1 MPKHYSESASP
12 SGWLLYKRLLA
23 YVKPHWTVF
32 LVAFF
37 GFILYA
43 VTQTGF
49 AKWLEYVVDTVG
61 KGEFEWRGVLALSV
75 IGLFAVRGLG
85 TFLASYA
92 LAYIARRVINQLRMD
107 LFDKLLNL
115 PRSFF
120 DQQSSG
126 QILSR
131 LTYNVEQVTGAATD
145 AVRVVL
151 REGLTIIGLLGYLI
165 FLNWKLTLIFL
176 AAVPLIALVVRFA
189 AKRLRRLSTEIQES
203 VGDVAHVASESIK
216 GIEVVR
222 IFGGKDREHSRFQE
236 ANERNRQQ
244 FMKLVVTQSIN
255 TPLVQLIVACA
266 LGLLMYTAMH
276 PDLMAEMSAGEFI
289 VFITAAGMIA
299 KPMRQVT
306 EVNSIIQRGIAAA
319 ESVFEFT
326 DSESEVDHGQQLLE
340 ATGEIELRNLSFTY
354 SGTSE
359 PVLHNLNLHIKPGES
374 IALVG
379 RSGSGKST
387 LVGLLPRFHDLSDGE
402 LLLDGVQVQDI
413 KLASLRSQIALV
425 NQQVVLF
432 EGSIADNIAYGAL
445 AGRSREQVEAAAQAA
460 HVLEFSDRMPD
471 GLDTLIGE
479 NGTMLSG
486 GQRQRIAIA
495 RALLKDAP
503 ILILDEATS
512 ALDTES
518 ERHIQAAME
527 NVMRGRTTLV
537 IAHRLSTIENVDR
550 ILVMDAGRIVES
562 GSHQVLLELGG
573 AYASLHGLQFN
584 QTDTDAGQALGSE
597 SK

>member
-1 MPKHYSESASP
+1 M
-12 SGWLLYKRLLA
+12 LYRRLLA
-23 YVKPHWTVF
+23 YVKPYWHVF
-32 LVAFF
+32 TAAFL
-37 GFILYA
+37 GFVLYA
-43 VTQTGF
+43 ITQTGF

-61 KGEFEWRGVLALSV
+61 KGEFEWRGALALSV
-75 IGLFAVRGLG
+75 IGLFFVRGMG

-92 LAYIARRVINQLRMD
+92 LAYIARRVINKLRQD
-107 LFDKLLNL
+107 LFEKLLNL
-115 PRSFF
+115 PRGFF
-120 DQQSSG
+120 DTQSSG

-131 LTYNVEQVTGAATD
+131 LTFNVEQVTGAATD
-145 AVRVVL
+145 AIRVVL

-165 FLNWKLTLIFL
+165 YLNWKLTLIFL
-176 AAVPLIALVVRFA
+176 AAVPLIAFVVRYA
-189 AKRLRRLSTEIQES
+189 SKRLRRLSTEIQDS

-222 IFGGKDREHSRFQE
+222 IFGGKDRERSRFLE
-236 ANERNRQQ
+236 ASERNRQQ
-244 FMKLVVTQSIN
+244 FMKLVVTQSVN

-266 LGLLMYTAMH
+266 LAILMYTAMH
-276 PDLMAEMSAGEFI
+276 PSLMAQMSAGEFI
-289 VFITAAGMIA
+289 AFITAAGMIA

-326 DSESEVDHGQQLLE
+326 DTDGERDTGRYKLK
-340 ATGEIELRNLSFTY
+340 ATGDIELKALSFAY
-354 SGTSE
+354 SCNAE
-359 PVLHNLNLHIKPGES
+359 PVLKNIDLHIQPGES
-374 IALVG
+374 VALVG

-387 LVGLLPRFHDLSDGE
+387 LVSLLPRFYELSQGQ
-402 LLLDGVQVQDI
+402 LLLDGVSVEDI
-413 KLASLRSQIALV
+413 ELDSLRSQIALV
-425 NQQVVLF
+425 NQHVVLF
-432 EGSIADNIAYGAL
+432 EGTIAENIAYGAL
-445 AGRSREQVEAAAQAA
+445 AGSSREKIEAAAQAA
-460 HVLEFSDRMPD
+460 HVLEFAVRMPD
-471 GLDTLIGE
+471 GLDTVIGE
-479 NGTMLSG
+479 NGLMLSG

-550 ILVMDAGRIVES
+550 ILVMDNGRIVES
-562 GSHQVLLELGG
+562 GSHQELLKRGG
-573 AYASLHGLQFN
+573 AYASLHRMQFN
-584 QTDTDAGQALGSE
+584 QKDTDEEVGSGSRAE
-597 SK
+597 